1 MNFLLT
7 CIAIS
12 IAFAGLFFIANEN
25 LICSLLIFL
34 ISIGF
39 FVFIVRRQKDKYQ
52 EKTRRYH
59 QCFRFI
65 NTYLTSLS
73 IKGSLSYA
81 RESSYNISD
90 DKVKEVMDSIKEL
103 DEEEQLSYLSKY
115 FKFDLYRLFVD
126 TVTLWNEQGG
136 DILKMSER
144 LINKVRLKEEYL
156 LNCESM
162 HKSRI
167 VEFSILWSIT
177 LIILASLRFA
187 LSQFYSKV
195 VKTPFYQI
203 AVVVI
208 FLFILV
214 SIYVLT
220 KRISNVVLEGWKE
233 DEK

>member
-1 MNFLLT
+1 MNFLL
-7 CIAIS
+7 IGFFVS
-12 IAFAGLFFIANEN
+12 VAFAGLSFIASEN
-25 LICSLLIFL
+25 YISSLIIFL

-52 EKTRRYH
+52 DKTRRYH

-65 NTYLTSLS
+65 NTYIVSLS

-81 RESSYNISD
+81 RESCYNISEP
-90 DKVKEVMDSIKEL
+90 KVKEVMDSIKEM
-103 DEEEQLSYLSKY
+103 DEEEQLSYLCKY
-115 FKFDLYRLFVD
+115 FKFDLYHLFVD
-126 TVTLWNEQGG
+126 TISLWNEQGG
-136 DILKMSER
+136 DILT
-144 LINKVRLKEEYL
+144 
-156 LNCESM
+156 CESL
-162 HKSRI
+162 HKGRI
-167 VEFSILWSIT
+167 VEFSILWGIT

-195 VKTPFYQI
+195 IKTPFYQV

-208 FLFILV
+208 FLFVLI

-220 KRISNVVLEGWKE
+220 KRVSNVTLEGWKD

>member
-7 CIAIS
+7 CVVIS
-12 IAFAGLFFIANEN
+12 FAFTGLCFITSEN
-25 LICSLLIFL
+25 VVSSLLIFL

-65 NTYLTSLS
+65 NTYLVSLS

-81 RESSYNISD
+81 RESAFNVSD
-90 DKVKEVMDSIKEL
+90 ERVKEVVTSIKEL
-103 DEEEQLSYLSKY
+103 SEEEQLSYLSKY

-126 TVTLWNEQGG
+126 TVNLWNEQGG

-144 LINKVRLKEEYL
+144 LLNKVRLKEEYL
-156 LNCESM
+156 LRCESM
-162 HKSRI
+162 HKSKVI
-167 VEFSILWSIT
+167 EFTILWFIS
-177 LIILASLRFA
+177 LMILASLRFA
-187 LSQFYSKV
+187 LSSFYTRIIKM
-195 VKTPFYQI
+195 PFYQI

-208 FLFILV
+208 FLFVLV
-214 SIYVLT
+214 SIYILMARVT
-220 KRISNVVLEGWKE
+220 NVVLEGWKE

>member
-1 MNFLLT
+1 MNFLL
-7 CIAIS
+7 IGFFVS
-12 IAFAGLFFIANEN
+12 VAFAGLCFIASEN
-25 LICSLLIFL
+25 YISSLIIFL

-52 EKTRRYH
+52 DKTRRYH

-65 NTYLTSLS
+65 NTYIVSLS

-81 RESSYNISD
+81 RESCYNISEP
-90 DKVKEVMDSIKEL
+90 KVKEVMDSIKEM
-103 DEEEQLSYLSKY
+103 DEEEQLSYLCKY
-115 FKFDLYRLFVD
+115 FKFDLYHLFVD
-126 TVTLWNEQGG
+126 TISLWNEQGG
-136 DILKMSER
+136 DILSMTQR
-144 LINKVRLKEEYL
+144 LINKARLKEEYL
-156 LNCESM
+156 LTCESL
-162 HKSRI
+162 HKGRI

-195 VKTPFYQI
+195 IKTPFYQV

-208 FLFILV
+208 FLFVLI

-220 KRISNVVLEGWKE
+220 KRVSNVTLEGWKD